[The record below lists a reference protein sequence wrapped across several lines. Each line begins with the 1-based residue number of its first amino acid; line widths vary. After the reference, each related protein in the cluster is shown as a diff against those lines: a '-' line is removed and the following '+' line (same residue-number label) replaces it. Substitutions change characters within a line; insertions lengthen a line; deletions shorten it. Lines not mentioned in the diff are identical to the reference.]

1 MAVSGTGMGMDMG
14 RGAGATTTPRAE
26 RAASAEWWVRGG
38 AWAGIAFVV
47 LFVVRFVAFLDTPD
61 GDASVREWT
70 QYFED
75 SGNRMQSIVG
85 GYFMGLAGLA
95 FLWFLVALCR
105 RLREAEAPS
114 GFLTGVTFGAGL
126 LFVAMVFASG
136 AAMAS
141 VAAGV
146 EFGDVPA
153 PDGEFARQ
161 LEGLG
166 FGFLLLYGMFAAGIC
181 MVAASIVALRRAVLP
196 RWLAIAGI
204 VAGLLV
210 IPFGVFFLPLVLLA
224 LWALAVAIV
233 LIRTPATPA
242 PATPPL
248 A

>member
-1 MAVSGTGMGMDMG
+1 MTVSGMGMEMG
-14 RGAGATTTPRAE
+14 RPTGAATTPRVE
-26 RAASAEWWVRGG
+26 RAVSAEWWVRGG
-38 AWAGIAFVV
+38 AWAGIAFVP
-47 LFVVRFVAFLDTPD
+47 LFVARFVAFLDTPD
-61 GDASVREWT
+61 GDAPVSEWT
-70 QYFED
+70 EHFED
-75 SGNRMQSIVG
+75 SGNRMQSVG
-85 GYFMGLAGLA
+85 GGYLMALAGLA

-114 GFLTGVTFGAGL
+114 VFLTGLTFGGGL

-146 EFGDVPA
+146 EFGDTPA

-166 FGFLLLYGMFAAGIC
+166 FGLLLLYGMFAAGIC
-181 MVAASIVALRRAVLP
+181 MVAASIVSLRRAVLP

-210 IPFGVFFLPLVLLA
+210 IPFGVIFLPLVLLA
-224 LWALAVAIV
+224 LWVLAVAIV
-233 LIRTPATPA
+233 LIRTPANPA
-242 PATPPL
+242 PATPPP